1 LYPLELFSTT
11 AVENAVEIFS
21 FMWKKVSKEK
31 FSTFPQ
37 GTYEGI
43 LWKCGK
49 LLSKSLTQNNLMENR
64 AVENYSPQK

>member
-1 LYPLELFSTT
+1 MELFSTT

-21 FMWKKVSKEK
+21 FMWKKLVKEK

-37 GTYEGI
+37 GTYSGI

-49 LLSKSLTQNNLMENR
+49 LLPKSLMQNNLIENR
-64 AVENYSPQK
+64 PVENNSPQK

>member
-1 LYPLELFSTT
+1 
-11 AVENAVEIFS
+11 VENAVEIFG

-37 GTYEGI
+37 GTCEGI

-49 LLSKSLTQNNLMENR
+49 LLSKSLAQNNLIESGP
-64 AVENYSPQK
+64 VENNSPQK

>member
-11 AVENAVEIFS
+11 PVENAVEIFS

-37 GTYEGI
+37 AAFTGT

-49 LLSKSLTQNNLMENR
+49 LLSKSLTQNKLMQNR